1 MRRTTDNARNR
12 SQTVRTMLR
21 RSLIAVA
28 FCLALPLAA
37 GTPVRAQEEPSAS
50 FLPPFPKGEVYTVG
64 VIGDDLAEGLWY
76 GLQETFASD
85 ARVQVQPK
93 PVMLNGLMRPD
104 HDEKVVALEEDLK
117 RDPPPV
123 VALMLGAWDRV
134 SLRTSSGK
142 RFPVGSPEWRQEYSQ
157 RADRLLKMF
166 KRLNIAV
173 YLVGLPNVRKFDAN
187 EDVQMMNDV
196 LRERAYLNGMKFI
209 DSYAGFLDESGGYSG
224 WGPDLTGKI
233 VKLRD
238 GDGIYFTMAGNR
250 KLAHFVERDLR
261 RDVKQAQAA
270 RSVPLLGSAEEQAKI
285 NPGKAVVKEDTAD
298 PAAAAGAAAAL
309 TDGTAAAAKTAAPA
323 EGDQAADNGR
333 ISLKTVTASGR
344 EEVVTLDIVRP
355 AIPASVVA
363 LVTRKES
370 PDRASQLGDVLVDR
384 IASGINVM
392 STFTP
397 PSSAA
402 AGGAGRARLSP
413 TQSAY
418 YRLLVKGERLAPRP
432 GRADDFVWPR
442 PEPEPIL
449 IKPAADPLETGSA
462 EPPPA
467 EEAPAPAKRRP

>member
-1 MRRTTDNARNR
+1 MARTLENAR
-12 SQTVRTMLR
+12 QYFWTVRTMVR
-21 RSLIAVA
+21 RLMIAA
-28 FCLALPLAA
+28 ALSLALPLAA
-37 GTPVRAQEEPSAS
+37 MMPAVAQEEASTS
-50 FLPPFPKGEVYTVG
+50 FLAPFPKGDQYSVA
-64 VIGDDLAEGLWY
+64 VIGDDMAEGLWY
-76 GLQETFASD
+76 GLQETFAID
-85 ARVQVQPK
+85 PRIQVRPK
-93 PVMLNGLMRPD
+93 PIMLNGLMRPD

-117 RDPPPV
+117 RDAPAV

-134 SLRTSSGK
+134 SLRTAAGK

-157 RADRLLKMF
+157 RADRLLKVM

-173 YLVGLPNVRKFDAN
+173 YLVGLPNVRKWDAN
-187 EDVQMMNDV
+187 EDVQMMNEA

-209 DSYAGFLDESGGYSG
+209 DSYAGFLDETGGFNS

-238 GDGIYFTMAGNR
+238 GEGVYFTMAGNR

-261 RDVKQAQAA
+261 RDLKQAQAA
-270 RSVPLLGSAEEQAKI
+270 RSVPLLGDADEQAKI
-285 NPGKAVVKEDTAD
+285 NPGKAEVKLAD
-298 PAAAAGAAAAL
+298 SDQPAGSIGAGTVAAL
-309 TDGTAAAAKTAAPA
+309 KANAPS

-333 ISLKTVTASGR
+333 ISLKTVTPTGR
-344 EEVVTLDIVRP
+344 EELVTLDIVRP

-397 PSSAA
+397 PSSS
-402 AGGAGRARLSP
+402 AGSDGRSGRLSP

-418 YRLLVKGERLAPRP
+418 YRVLVKGERLAPRP

-442 PEPEPIL
+442 PEPEPIS
-449 IKPAADPLETGSA
+449 ITPAFNPLETGSA
-462 EPPPA
+462 EPTPA
-467 EEAPAPAKRRP
+467 EEPPPAKKRRP

>member
-1 MRRTTDNARNR
+1 MARTLENGC
-12 SQTVRTMLR
+12 TMLR
-21 RSLIAVA
+21 HLILAA
-28 FCLALPLAA
+28 ALSLALPLAA
-37 GTPVRAQEEPSAS
+37 GTRAVAQEDASSS
-50 FLPPFPKGEVYTVG
+50 FLPPFPKGDVYSMA
-64 VIGDDLAEGLWY
+64 VIGDDMAEGLWY
-76 GLQETFASD
+76 GLQETFAVD
-85 ARVQVQPK
+85 PRVQLRPK
-93 PVMLNGLMRPD
+93 PMTLNGLMRPD

-117 RDPPPV
+117 RDAPAM

-134 SLRTSSGK
+134 SLRTASGK
-142 RFPVGSPEWRQEYSQ
+142 RFGVGSPEWRQEYSQ
-157 RADRLLKMF
+157 RADRLMKMM

-173 YLVGLPNVRKFDAN
+173 YLIGLPNVRKWDAN
-187 EDVQMMNDV
+187 EDVQMMNEV

-209 DSYAGFLDESGGYSG
+209 DAYAGFLDENGGYSG

-238 GDGIYFTMAGNR
+238 GDGVYFTMAGNR

-261 RDVKQAQAA
+261 RDLKQAQAA
-270 RSVPLLGSAEEQAKI
+270 RSVPLLGGADEQAKI
-285 NPGKAVVKEDTAD
+285 NPGKAVVKEGGEGDL
-298 PAAAAGAAAAL
+298 AAATVAGGAAAPVKAN
-309 TDGTAAAAKTAAPA
+309 APS

-333 ISLKTVTASGR
+333 ISLKTVTPTGR
-344 EEVVTLDIVRP
+344 EDVVTLDIVRP

-397 PSSAA
+397 PSTSAA
-402 AGGAGRARLSP
+402 GAAGRSGRLSP

-418 YRLLVKGERLAPRP
+418 YRVLVKGERLAPRP

-442 PEPEPIL
+442 PEPEPIT
-449 IKPAADPLETGSA
+449 IKPAFDPLETGSA

-467 EEAPAPAKRRP
+467 EEPPPANKKQRP

>member
-1 MRRTTDNARNR
+1 MTRTAENA
-12 SQTVRTMLR
+12 RTMLR
-21 RSLIAVA
+21 HLMIAAILSLALSVVMAVRPAVA
-28 FCLALPLAA
+28 
-37 GTPVRAQEEPSAS
+37 QEDASAS
-50 FLPPFPKGEVYTVG
+50 FLAPFPKGDVYSVA
-64 VIGDDLAEGLWY
+64 VIGDDMAEGLWY
-76 GLQETFASD
+76 GLAETFATD
-85 ARVQVQPK
+85 ARVQVRPK
-93 PVMLNGLMRPD
+93 PIMLNGLMRPD

-117 RDPPPV
+117 RDPPAV
-123 VALMLGAWDRV
+123 AALMLGAWDRV
-134 SLRTSSGK
+134 SLRTAAGK
-142 RFPVGSPEWRQEYSQ
+142 RFAVGSPEWRQEYSQ
-157 RADRLLKMF
+157 RADRLMKMM

-187 EDVQMMNDV
+187 DDVQMMNDV
-196 LRERAYLNGMKFI
+196 LRERAYVNGMKFI
-209 DSYAGFLDESGGYSG
+209 DAYAGFLDENGGYSG

-238 GDGIYFTMAGNR
+238 GDGVYFTMAGNR

-261 RDVKQAQAA
+261 RDLKQAQAA
-270 RSVPLLGSAEEQAKI
+270 RSVPLLGGEDEQAKI
-285 NPGKAVVKEDTAD
+285 NPGKAVVKQGGEGEPGTAVAD
-298 PAAAAGAAAAL
+298 AAVGSAAVKAAA
-309 TDGTAAAAKTAAPA
+309 PS

-333 ISLKTVTASGR
+333 ISLKTVTPTGR
-344 EEVVTLDIVRP
+344 EDVVTLDIVRP

-397 PSSAA
+397 PSSSA
-402 AGGAGRARLSP
+402 AGGAGRSGRLSP

-418 YRLLVKGERLAPRP
+418 YRVLVKGERLAPRP

-442 PEPEPIL
+442 PEPEPIT
-449 IKPAADPLETGSA
+449 IKPAFDPLETGSA

-467 EEAPAPAKRRP
+467 EEPPPAKKRRP